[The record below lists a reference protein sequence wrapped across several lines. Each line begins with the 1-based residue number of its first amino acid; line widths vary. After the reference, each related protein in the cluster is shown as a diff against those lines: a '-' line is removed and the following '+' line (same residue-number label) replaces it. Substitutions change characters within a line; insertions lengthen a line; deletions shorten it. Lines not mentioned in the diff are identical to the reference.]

1 MVDFL
6 IGLFL
11 ATLITALFT
20 TRLYRLLFWYSLNSL
35 TLGLLALV
43 IGKQLDDKAMLITG
57 IVTIVIKA
65 IAIPYILKN
74 LSRKFHFVRQI
85 QPEIK
90 VQYSIML
97 IPAILVFTF
106 YLSEPI
112 THMIHNNT
120 NYVAISISSLFLSL
134 LLMLEHKNV
143 APKIIGFLSMENAL
157 FLLGV
162 TATDGMPM
170 LVELGIFFDLLMAI
184 VVINLLFHK
193 EEDVNKEEQGL

>member
-11 ATLITALFT
+11 ASLIVALFT
-20 TRLYRLLFWYSLNSL
+20 TRLYRLLLWYSLNSL
-35 TLGLLALV
+35 TLGLLALS
-43 IGKQLDDKAMLITG
+43 IGRDIDDNAMIITG
-57 IVTIVIKA
+57 VITIIIKA
-65 IAIPYILKN
+65 IGIPYILKN
-74 LSRKFHFVRQI
+74 LSQKFNFVRQI
-85 QPEIK
+85 TPEIK
-90 VQYSIML
+90 VQYAIML

-112 THMIHNNT
+112 VHMIHTNA

-134 LLMLEHKNV
+134 LLMMEHKHV
-143 APKIIGFLSMENAL
+143 APKIIGFLSMENSL

-162 TATDGMPM
+162 TATNGMPM

-193 EEDVNKEEQGL
+193 EEISL

>member
-11 ATLITALFT
+11 ASLITALFA
-20 TRLYRLLFWYSLNSL
+20 TRLYRLLLWYSLNSL
-35 TLGLLALV
+35 MLGLLALF
-43 IGKQLDDKAMLITG
+43 IGKELDDKAMLITG
-57 IVTIVIKA
+57 VATIVIKA
-65 IAIPYILKN
+65 IGIPYFFKN
-74 LSRKFHFVRQI
+74 MSQKFHFVRQI
-85 QPEIK
+85 TPEIK
-90 VQYSIML
+90 VQYAIML

-106 YLSEPI
+106 YLADPI
-112 THMIHNNT
+112 THMMSGNA

-134 LLMLEHKNV
+134 LLMMEHRNV

-157 FLLGV
+157 FLLGI

-184 VVINLLFHK
+184 VVINLLFHR
-193 EEDVNKEEQGL
+193 EETTL

>member
-1 MVDFL
+1 MVDFF

-11 ATLITALFT
+11 ASLITALFT
-20 TRLYRLLFWYSLNSL
+20 TRLYRLLMWYSFNSL
-35 TLGLLALV
+35 TLGVLALL
-43 IGKQLDDKAMLITG
+43 IGTELKDNAMILTG
-57 IVTIVIKA
+57 IITIIVKTV
-65 IAIPYILKN
+65 AIPYYLKN
-74 LSRKFHFVRQI
+74 FSQKFHFVRQI

-90 VQYSIML
+90 VQYAIML

-106 YLSEPI
+106 YLAEPI
-112 THMIHNNT
+112 TNMIESNS

-134 LLMLEHKNV
+134 LLMMEHNHV

-157 FLLGV
+157 FLLGI

-184 VVINLLFHK
+184 VVINLLFRR
-193 EEDVNKEEQGL
+193 EEINNA